1 MKSHIV
7 GTSIPENKPDADKK
21 KRSIKAISEL
31 LAFGMLTNAMSS
43 GGYML
48 DTEYEPLEEDDED
61 EAREFALSCLDI
73 DIDDDAEMEKVK
85 NIELVEYEK

>member
-1 MKSHIV
+1 MKKWKVNVELEFFIN
-7 GTSIPENKPDADKK
+7 TS
-21 KRSIKAISEL
+21 
-31 LAFGMLTNAMSS
+31 
-43 GGYML
+43 
-48 DTEYEPLEEDDED
+48 DDED